1 MSKWFSGDK
10 FMEQHPFDVSARVTA
25 KEASEMAVEAWT
37 PPTISDGGHMVYAE
51 SRAAAKPQAEPNEAE
66 LTRKQAYDD
75 GFTSGKKAGFD
86 AGKAEGVLAG
96 KEAAVAAGQRDMK
109 PKLKELNDLL
119 TSLSH
124 SLNEEDYKLEKT
136 LMELVEQ
143 IACTVI
149 RKELS
154 LEPASLMK
162 VIKETISALPPS
174 RDNIKIHLNPLDKA
188 FADQA
193 VEAGG
198 ENWRVIADEEIT
210 RGGCKIQSE
219 QSEADMTVESRIQG
233 VLEQLYEQQAICPKP
248 GEAGYE
254 AAPEPA
260 VGEPASSHCET
271 SSAVP
276 TVIEPSNEVTE

>member
-1 MSKWFSGDK
+1 
-10 FMEQHPFDVSARVTA
+10 MEQHPFDVCARVTA
-25 KEASEMAVEAWT
+25 KAAGEMQVEAWS
-37 PPTISDGGHMVYAE
+37 PPTISDGGHLVYAE
-51 SRAAAKPQAEPNEAE
+51 TKAAAKPPVEPNEAD

-75 GFTSGKKAGFD
+75 GFTSGKKAGFE

-109 PKLKELNDLL
+109 PKLMELNNLL

-143 IACTVI
+143 IACSVI

-154 LEPASLMK
+154 LSPASLMK

-174 RDNIKIHLNPLDKA
+174 RDSIKIHLHSADKS
-188 FADQA
+188 FADEA
-193 VEAGG
+193 IEAGG

-210 RGGCKIQSE
+210 RGGCKIESE
-219 QSEADMTVESRIQG
+219 HSAADMTVESRIEA
-233 VLEQLYEQQAICPKP
+233 VLEQLYEQQAVCPKP
-248 GEAGYE
+248 GDSDYE

-260 VGEPASSHCET
+260 VGEPATSHCEQN
-271 SSAVP
+271 SAALAGIAPADSVA
-276 TVIEPSNEVTE
+276 E